1 MTLDLVSKKNPFL
14 LVVLS
19 EFNATLSHWHDKNSS
34 TSEGISIEN
43 ITLQFELQQII
54 NQPTHILENPSSRIN
69 LILTSQPNLSV
80 ESGTKCSLDP
90 NFHHQI
96 IYTKFNL
103 EVLYAPPYTRETWH
117 YQDSNVDL
125 IRQSINAFDWDT
137 AFANKHVDFQQN
149 CFKHS

>member
-14 LVVLS
+14 LVVLG
-19 EFNATLSHWHDKNSS
+19 EFSATLSHRHDKNSS

-43 ITLQFELQQII
+43 ITLQFNLQQII

-69 LILTSQPNLSV
+69 LIFTSQPNLSV

-96 IYTKFNL
+96 IYIKFISNTPYLILKSFTHHLTL
-103 EVLYAPPYTRETWH
+103 EKLGTIKI
-117 YQDSNVDL
+117 QML
-125 IRQSINAFDWDT
+125 ILSDNPLMHLTGIQLLRINM
-137 AFANKHVDFQQN
+137 
-149 CFKHS
+149 